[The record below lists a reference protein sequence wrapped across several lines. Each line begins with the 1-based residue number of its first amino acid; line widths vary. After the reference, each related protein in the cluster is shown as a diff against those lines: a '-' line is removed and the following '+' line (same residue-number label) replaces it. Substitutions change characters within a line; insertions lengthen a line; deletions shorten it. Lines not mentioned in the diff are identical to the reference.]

1 MRPFGI
7 ERSGVPGRE
16 AAESNAERAMNA
28 SAQALGRR
36 IDSVSATIAY
46 SAAVPADWSGTPP
59 ASIAEALDRL
69 AALVGPVP

>member
-16 AAESNAERAMNA
+16 AAESNAERALGAQRRAFENQINGLDA
-28 SAQALGRR
+28 S
-36 IDSVSATIAY
+36 IAY
-46 SAAVPADWSGTPP
+46 TASTPADWSGSPP
-59 ASIAEALDRL
+59 ATIAEALDRL